1 MFEARSA
8 KDYAW
13 FDVAYF
19 LNFRVLNSGE
29 LMVRVRFA
37 GFDREE
43 DEWVSADRAIRE
55 RSIPLVPTEC
65 DTVNAGD
72 QVLCY
77 RVNEYHALYVD
88 AHIMGIERELHDESC
103 CTCVFKVRY
112 DYDNVEEKVGCNNLC
127 RRPSKG
133 SKASS
138 FSSVVIF
145 I

>member
-1 MFEARSA
+1 
-8 KDYAW
+8 
-13 FDVAYF
+13 
-19 LNFRVLNSGE
+19 
-29 LMVRVRFA
+29 MVRVRFA